1 MKYKNKKWILIK
13 KKVLFYKKI
22 IKNISNTNDL
32 FHIKIKNEY

>member
-1 MKYKNKKWILIK
+1 MNISNTNDLCNI
-13 KKVLFYKKI
+13 KI